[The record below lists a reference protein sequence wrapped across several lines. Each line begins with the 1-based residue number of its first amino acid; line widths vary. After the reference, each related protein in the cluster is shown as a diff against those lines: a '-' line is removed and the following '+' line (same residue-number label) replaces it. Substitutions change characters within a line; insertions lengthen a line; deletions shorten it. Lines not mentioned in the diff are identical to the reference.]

1 MIITGDQRE
10 RPNLDYR
17 RRPKGAAKSSLH
29 QAKIRSPEERD
40 PAIGGGMPHY
50 SNAILHNNA
59 ANGNIRDERHASVPW
74 IIQWRADLAPIA
86 AYCRGNP
93 HANGM
98 HTGIAMGLR
107 GEIFSSRVICEGR
120 TYFFNV
126 KQNRMGDLF
135 MSIVES
141 KPTETESFDRRSIVL
156 FKENVQEF
164 LQSFEKALDAM
175 QKTPD
180 SKPPRRSRDTPYDPD
195 ERETPRAPAGS
206 KPRTRIVRPR
216 PEGSAP
222 RTSSAPRSH
231 APRGESSASP
241 RPPSGERRPSSRPS
255 TGDKPAGKRLTVR
268 RAEPKKES

>member
-1 MIITGDQRE
+1 
-10 RPNLDYR
+10 
-17 RRPKGAAKSSLH
+17 
-29 QAKIRSPEERD
+29 
-40 PAIGGGMPHY
+40 
-50 SNAILHNNA
+50 
-59 ANGNIRDERHASVPW
+59 
-74 IIQWRADLAPIA
+74 
-86 AYCRGNP
+86 
-93 HANGM
+93 
-98 HTGIAMGLR
+98 MGLR

-195 ERETPRAPAGS
+195 ERETPRAPAGA
-206 KPRTRIVRPR
+206 KTRPRIVRPR
-216 PEGSAP
+216 TDGTSP
-222 RTSSAPRSH
+222 RSSAPRSH
-231 APRGESSASP
+231 APRGEGSTGERKPLA
-241 RPPSGERRPSSRPS
+241 ERRPGSRTSSGVS
-255 TGDKPAGKRLTVR
+255 GDKPAGKRLTVR
-268 RAEPKKES
+268 RAEPKKEN